1 MREADRT
8 TRQRIADRLR
18 EGPATPSELAAE
30 FAVPSDQAIEHV
42 RHVASSLQEDTV
54 VVAPP
59 ECRECGFDDFDDPAN
74 EPSRCPE
81 CGCERLTEPTFAVE
95 SG

>member
-8 TRQRIADRLR
+8 TRQRIADYLR
-18 EGPATPSELAAE
+18 EESATPSELAAE
-30 FAVPSDQAIEHV
+30 FAVPADQAIDHV

-59 ECRECGFDDFDDPAN
+59 ECQECGFSEFDDPAN
-74 EPSRCPE
+74 LPSRCPD
-81 CGCERLTEPTFAVE
+81 CSCERLTEPTFAVE
-95 SG
+95 TA